1 MTKVSMIQA
10 IRGFNDVLPKDSH
23 AWAFLEAQ
31 IRQLAEQYAYQAVYL
46 PLLEKTELFVRG
58 VGQVTDIVEKE
69 IYMFDDRN
77 GDSLALRPEGT
88 AGCVRAAL
96 EHGLLHNQLQR
107 FWYMGPMFRHE
118 RPQAGRYRQ
127 FYQVGFE
134 AFGMSDPCLDVEL
147 ILLTAALWQRLGLTP
162 HVRLQINS
170 LGTLSARTHYKG
182 LLVDYWREHQDQ
194 LDEDSQR
201 RLTTNP
207 LRILDS
213 KNPDLRPL
221 IAQAPKLIDHLD
233 VESLEHFNEVKR
245 LLTAADIEFDFNP
258 CLVRGLDY
266 YSRTVFEWVSS
277 DLGAQGTVCA
287 GGRYDGLV
295 EQLGGKATPACGFA
309 IGFERVLLLL
319 QQKNLVPPA
328 KAVDVYVISDQVSTK
343 APALLWAETL
353 RCHGFRVHYDC
364 TLASVKSQFKRAD
377 KSGATWAI
385 IFGEDELKTA
395 TIRIKALRGEFQQSL
410 PEAEAL
416 AFLQTSLAH

>member
-1 MTKVSMIQA
+1 MTKASMIQA

-31 IRQLAEQYAYQAVYL
+31 LRQLAEQYAYQTVHL
-46 PLLEKTELFVRG
+46 PLLEKTELFIRG

-69 IYMFDDRN
+69 IYVFEDRN

-107 FWYMGPMFRHE
+107 FWYTGPMFRHE

-134 AFGMSDPCLDVEL
+134 AFGMSDPYLDVEML
-147 ILLTAALWQRLGLTP
+147 LLTASLWQRLGLTP
-162 HVRLQINS
+162 YLRLQLNS
-170 LGTLSARTHYKG
+170 LGTLAARARYKEV
-182 LLVDYWREHQDQ
+182 LVAYWNVHHDR
-194 LDEDSQR
+194 LDEDSRR
-201 RLTTNP
+201 RLNTNP
-207 LRILDS
+207 MRILDS
-213 KNPDLRPL
+213 KNPDLQSL
-221 IAQAPKLIDHLD
+221 IANAPKLIEYLD
-233 VESLEHFNEVKR
+233 AESLEHFNEVQR
-245 LLTAADIEFDFNP
+245 LLIAADIEFDLNP

-266 YSRTVFEWVSS
+266 YSRTVFEWVST
-277 DLGAQGTVCA
+277 DLGSQGTVCA

-309 IGFERVLLLL
+309 LGVERVVLLL
-319 QQKNLVPPA
+319 QQKDLVPPI
-328 KAVDVYVISDQVSTK
+328 KEVDVYVISDHPSSK

-353 RCHGFRVHYDC
+353 RRHGFRVHCDC
-364 TLASVKSQFKRAD
+364 TLASLKSQFKRAD
-377 KSGATWAI
+377 KSGAPWAI
-385 IFGEDELKTA
+385 IFGEEELKTA
-395 TIRIKALRGEFQQSL
+395 TMRIKALRGEFQQSL

-416 AFLQTSLAH
+416 AFLQTSIAH